1 MDLQMIAVAPDNVF
15 VLDPRCARSYYEDSR
30 FMTVVVTQC
39 HKKTAYSCRR
49 LTDAEHLLSP
59 V

>member
-39 HKKTAYSCRR
+39 HKKKQHIVVE
-49 LTDAEHLLSP
+49 D
-59 V
+59 